1 MKEKYMVVVSKRK
14 EQLSWG
20 ALPVEEERPGGW
32 YRRGLTWFGPGE
44 VVTTF
49 EFDANEKKKRKK
61 GNPEFKPGDLV
72 EHFYWDYENRDSNG
86 RAMVKSTICTYVKTL
101 NGRVNSEIIVDG
113 QIKSVARDS
122 ICPVKT
128 HTS

>member
-1 MKEKYMVVVSKRK
+1 MKQKYMLLVSKRK
-14 EQLSWG
+14 EELSWS
-20 ALPVEEERPGGW
+20 ALPVQEERSGGW
-32 YRRGLTWFGPGE
+32 YRFALTWFGPDE

-49 EFDANEKKKRKK
+49 EFDPNEKKKRKK

-72 EHFYWDYENRDSNG
+72 EHFDWDYENRDSNG
-86 RAMVKSTICTYVKTL
+86 RAIVKSTICTYVKTL
-101 NGRVNSEIIVDG
+101 MGRRNSEIIVDG
-113 QIKSVARDS
+113 QIKSVGRES